1 MRLPLTA
8 LMLSAFLMTT
18 ACDER
23 RAAKLEEG
31 VSTEV
36 DVRQQFGEPAHVI
49 EKADGSKVFAYP
61 RQPEGVTN
69 YEIVIGADGK
79 MSSLRQLLTPV
90 NFAKVQPGMSQVE
103 VSGVLGKHAK
113 SLRFAMKP
121 DEEVW
126 QWRFADG
133 QARKVF
139 EVVFDREGKVLSA
152 VTADDE
158 RQTLPSN

>member
-1 MRLPLTA
+1 MRLALTA
-8 LMLSAFLMTT
+8 LLVTASLLIT

-31 VSTEV
+31 VSTEA
-36 DVRQQFGEPAHVI
+36 DVRQQFGEPMQII
-49 EKADGSKVFAYP
+49 EKADGSRVLAYP

-90 NFAKVQPGMSQVE
+90 NFAKVQPGMSQAE
-103 VSGVLGKHAK
+103 VGGLLGKHAK
-113 SLRFAMKP
+113 AVRYAMKP
-121 DEEVW
+121 DQEVW

-133 QARKVF
+133 QAKKVF
-139 EVVFDREGKVLSA
+139 EVTFDRERKALS
-152 VTADDE
+152 TTIADDE
-158 RQTLPSN
+158 RQTLPSK